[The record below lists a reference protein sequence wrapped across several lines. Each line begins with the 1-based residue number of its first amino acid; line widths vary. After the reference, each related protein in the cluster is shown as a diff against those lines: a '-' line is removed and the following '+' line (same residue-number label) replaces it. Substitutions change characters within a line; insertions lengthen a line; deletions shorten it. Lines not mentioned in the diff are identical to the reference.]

1 MTRKVGKYD
10 IIRKI
15 GEGGFSTVYQAYDPF
30 KDQFVALKVPRLK
43 TGQTSSSYEQMFFNE
58 TNMASHLHHP
68 NIIEMYDAGVDGDI
82 HYIALEYIAGGASL
96 EKFCREDNLLPLEL
110 IGEVLFKCAEALDY
124 AHRKGVIHRD
134 IKPHNILLQDE
145 RDVKISDF
153 GLALLMDPDL
163 VNTQDTL
170 PMGSPKYMSPE
181 VLNDE
186 GSTQKSDI
194 FSLGVVMYE
203 ALTGHHPF
211 PADTM
216 PALSQQIMNHE
227 PVDIAS
233 YRPSLPPSLNAVVR
247 KAMQKRPENR
257 YRSALDFAA
266 DLSVCFHESNLSMN
280 GHASESR
287 AELLKQ
293 LSFFKDFGDAEIW
306 ELLRWSEWQIAKDD
320 ELILAEGEYGDTVY
334 LIVQGNVD
342 ILKNQ
347 KYITTLG
354 QGELFGEIAWLTKRR
369 RSASV
374 RASGDCTLL
383 RLNVDQIKRTSTKC
397 QIQFQ
402 RIFISMLIERLIKT
416 TEQLAENGVECPQLN
431 Q

>member
-1 MTRKVGKYD
+1 
-10 IIRKI
+10 
-15 GEGGFSTVYQAYDPF
+15 
-30 KDQFVALKVPRLK
+30 
-43 TGQTSSSYEQMFFNE
+43 
-58 TNMASHLHHP
+58 
-68 NIIEMYDAGVDGDI
+68 
-82 HYIALEYIAGGASL
+82 
-96 EKFCREDNLLPLEL
+96 
-110 IGEVLFKCAEALDY
+110 
-124 AHRKGVIHRD
+124 
-134 IKPHNILLQDE
+134 
-145 RDVKISDF
+145 
-153 GLALLMDPDL
+153 MDPDL

-306 ELLRWSEWQIAKDD
+306 ELLRWSEWQIAKDE

-342 ILKNQ
+342 IFKNQ

-416 TEQLAENGVECPQLN
+416 TEQLAENGVECPQLT